1 MSFFLD
7 LSGDFS
13 VVPNDHR
20 EEIYHCFSY
29 ALVHWNVN
37 QHKPHGTQGFQL
49 HNGEDAFFVSLRF
62 TDLVTAFLKC
72 GRVFFVFPHPTYHH
86 HHHQHPH
93 QHGHHQHLE
102 SNLKHWVHCY
112 KRIPGGNP
120 VSPESEISLLQT
132 IKLPQVE
139 KIFPKVK

>member
-1 MSFFLD
+1 MSLLLD

-13 VVPNDHR
+13 VVPNDCR

-49 HNGEDAFFVSLRF
+49 HNGEDAFFVSLRI

-72 GRVFFVFPHPTYHH
+72 GRVFLSSPT
-86 HHHQHPH
+86 QH
-93 QHGHHQHLE
+93 
-102 SNLKHWVHCY
+102 
-112 KRIPGGNP
+112 I
-120 VSPESEISLLQT
+120 T
-132 IKLPQVE
+132 ITITNILINMV
-139 KIFPKVK
+139 IINI